1 MELQLQTRTYHLILG
16 QWKIP
21 FDTMLHYATK
31 LNLITEKGRWCDLG
45 VDSVFVTTLLTDLI
59 ELTVNWFFITPCWL
73 IEFDIVENK
82 RRRRAGDI
90 RAVYRVI
97 INYSVF
103 VSSAR
108 QSWQD
113 RSSSPSFSRSDS
125 CCDSSACDLCASD
138 TVVWLVSLCDSNTD
152 QRCDC
157 YLELW
162 LKNQPEELCKSKVKA
177 SDA

>member
-16 QWKIP
+16 RWKIP

-45 VDSVFVTTLLTDLI
+45 VDSVFVTTLLTDFL
-59 ELTVNWFFITPCWL
+59 LHLVDWFLVHTHCWL

-113 RSSSPSFSRSDS
+113 RSSSPSFSRIDS
-125 CCDSSACDLCASD
+125 CCDSSASDLCD
-138 TVVWLVSLCDSNTD
+138 FGHCCVTRLPVW
-152 QRCDC
+152 Q
-157 YLELW
+157 
-162 LKNQPEELCKSKVKA
+162 
-177 SDA
+177 

>member
-1 MELQLQTRTYHLILG
+1 MKDSFWCNVTLCNQIKSHNWEG
-16 QWKIP
+16 QVMRSRCW
-21 FDTMLHYATK
+21 FCFCHHT
-31 LNLITEKGRWCDLG
+31 
-45 VDSVFVTTLLTDLI
+45 VD
-59 ELTVNWFFITPCWL
+59 WFFITPCWL

-125 CCDSSACDLCASD
+125 CCDSSASDLFASD
-138 TVVWLVSLCDSNTD
+138 TVVWLDSLCDSNTD